1 MRETPIELLAIGLI
15 VLAAWANAARAL
27 ARADAP
33 IKQPIEQ
40 GRCPAPMATQGGT
53 RG

>member
-1 MRETPIELLAIGLI
+1 MALEVLAIGLI
-15 VLAAWANAARAL
+15 VLAAWASAAWAL

-33 IKQPIEQ
+33 IEQ
-40 GRCPAPMATQGGT
+40 GRCSAPMATQGGT